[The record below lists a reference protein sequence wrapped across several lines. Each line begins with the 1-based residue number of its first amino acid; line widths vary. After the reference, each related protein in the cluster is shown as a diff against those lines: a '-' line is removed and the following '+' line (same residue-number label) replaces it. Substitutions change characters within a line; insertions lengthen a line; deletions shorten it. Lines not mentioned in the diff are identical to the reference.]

1 MLSTYGKSDEFP
13 LLCEALA
20 GRLETELGDVNSAT
34 LCFMCAANVSRTVGF
49 WTQELIQANAARGQ
63 LDTVALQHYV
73 EKVSVFTHANPVDNL
88 GPDCTMFFATY
99 ADLLANQGRLEIA
112 LSYLKG
118 ENIAEKILIDRLYH
132 AGNKKAGSRP
142 PPFPFTKSVVETTAS
157 VGGNKAVVQKGTTA
171 GGKSATPVISEAA
184 ARSATGKSTP
194 AVQQNV
200 AVTQRV
206 ETNKQ
211 SAAAAVPPATPATS
225 QGLPAG
231 WIQLLDPGSGHP
243 YYVNQ
248 STGQSQWEPPVPA
261 VAIEPQKPQQ
271 INQQPQQL
279 QQQQQYQQPQQQY
292 QQPQQQQQY
301 QQQQQFQPQV
311 VNTSVA
317 PVASSYPTATT
328 KSAAADHTPVGPS
341 ATEVA
346 ALTVDSSCVAEFGQL
361 IAALAGLPYSTYV
374 LLAKGFSHQYLFME
388 Y

>member
-63 LDTVALQHYV
+63 LDTVALQQYV

-142 PPFPFTKSVVETTAS
+142 PPFPFTKSVVETTAAAA
-157 VGGNKAVVQKGTTA
+157 GGNKAAVQKVNTA
-171 GGKSATPVISEAA
+171 GGKSAVPVVSEAA
-184 ARSATGKSTP
+184 ARSATVKSTP

-200 AVTQRV
+200 AATQRV

-211 SAAAAVPPATPATS
+211 SVAATPMATPA
-225 QGLPAG
+225 GLPPG

-261 VAIEPQKPQQ
+261 AATEPQKPQQ
-271 INQQPQQL
+271 IIQQP
-279 QQQQQYQQPQQQY
+279 QQQQQYQQPQQQ
-292 QQPQQQQQY
+292 QQQQQY
-301 QQQQQFQPQV
+301 QQQQHFQPQV
-311 VNTSVA
+311 INTSVA
-317 PVASSYPTATT
+317 PAVSSYPTATT
-328 KSAAADHTPVGPS
+328 KVATADSTPVS
-341 ATEVA
+341 ASAEVTA
-346 ALTVDSSCVAEFGQL
+346 PTVDSSCVAEFGQL
-361 IAALAGLPYSTYV
+361 IAALAGHLHLPFIFIY
-374 LLAKGFSHQYLFME
+374 
-388 Y
+388 